1 MVIGS
6 NGVQVGGNTY
16 INNDGLNANDKVV
29 SNVAAGNISAN
40 STDAVNGSQ
49 LFQAGANTAQYLGGG
64 STVDGNGNVTAPSYT
79 LTSGNPADGNTTA
92 YNNVGDALGALNTAV
107 NQPLT
112 FSGDN
117 AAGNFNRQLG
127 SQVNL
132 RGGATGAL
140 SNNNIGVVANGTDTL
155 NIQLAKELTDLT
167 SAQFVDAAGNRTT
180 VGGNGINI
188 TPANGNP
195 VSLSESGLNNGGN
208 VISGVAE
215 GQAGTD
221 AVNVDQLNAVRD
233 TASAGW
239 NLTAQGQNSSN
250 VGANETVDLNNSDN
264 NIEISKTA
272 GSNDV
277 TFNLARNLTVD
288 GVTAGSGDSQVV
300 IGSNGVQV
308 GGNTYINNDGLNAN
322 DKVVSNVAAGNIS
335 ANSTDAVNGSQ
346 LFQAGANTAQY
357 LGGGST
363 VDGNG
368 NVTAPS
374 YTLTSG
380 NPADGNTTAYNNV
393 GDALGALNTA
403 VNQPLTF
410 SGDNAAGNF
419 NRQLGSQVNLRGGA
433 SGELSNNN
441 IGVVTNGTDTLNIQ
455 LAKELTDLTSAQFTD
470 AAGNSTTVGGN
481 GINITPANGNPVS
494 LSENGLNNG
503 GNVISGVAEGQAGT
517 DAVNVDQ
524 LNAAAAAATN
534 KVAAGDNIE
543 VAEVQ
548 NNDGSTTYTVA
559 TARNVNFDSV
569 TAGSG
574 DNQVVLNNSGVN
586 VGGNTYISNDG
597 LNANNKVIRNVAAG
611 NVAAG
616 STDAVNGGQLHNTAN
631 SIANVFG
638 GNAAVNPDGSVSM
651 SDVGGTGANNVND
664 AIRAVNQAAVQAKTT
679 VTAGD
684 NIVVTPSTNAD
695 GSSNYTV
702 ATAKDLTVDSVTAGN
717 TVINNGGITINNGAA
732 GNPVSLGQNGL
743 NNGGNTLTNVASG
756 LQGKTVDQI
765 RAEGSNSAQWNNA
778 ATVGDLTQV
787 QGNVTNVNNTIT
799 NLSTTV
805 GGADDNGNAYLSP
818 NGELTDAGRLAL
830 KTYDVQGQTAT
841 DNNTVI
847 SAIKN
852 MNEGGIKYFHTN
864 DDSGQKTGGAIADTH
879 DSSASG
885 AYATAIGYSA
895 TANAENSIALGRGAQ
910 ALAENS
916 ISIGTG
922 NVVRGKNSGA
932 IGDPTFINADNS
944 YSMGNHNRLDT
955 TDTFVLGN
963 HVTQTMNNSVI
974 LGSQSSATAVHT
986 TAGGGNY
993 TYAGANDDNVAGVN
1007 DVVGVVSVGTE
1018 GQTRQVQ
1025 NVAAGVVSPTSTDAI
1040 NGSQLYH
1047 TNQAINNIANHTVN
1061 IGNQL
1066 NQRIDE
1072 VGKKANAGVAGAIAQ
1087 GSIPQVTRP
1096 GTVGLGIGSG
1106 FYGGQ
1111 SAMAL
1116 GVSSMSDNGNWIV
1129 KGNLSTN
1136 SGGHVGVG
1144 AGALYQW

>member
-1 MVIGS
+1 VIGS

-16 INNDGLNANDKVV
+16 INNDGLNANDKVI

-92 YNNVGDALGALNTAV
+92 YRNVGDALGALNTAV

-132 RGGATGAL
+132 RGGAAGAL
-140 SNNNIGVVANGTDTL
+140 SDSNIGVVANGTDTL

-180 VGGNGINI
+180 V
-188 TPANGNP
+188 
-195 VSLSESGLNNGGN
+195 
-208 VISGVAE
+208 
-215 GQAGTD
+215 
-221 AVNVDQLNAVRD
+221 
-233 TASAGW
+233 
-239 NLTAQGQNSSN
+239 
-250 VGANETVDLNNSDN
+250 
-264 NIEISKTA
+264 
-272 GSNDV
+272 
-277 TFNLARNLTVD
+277 
-288 GVTAGSGDSQVV
+288 DS
-300 IGSNGVQV
+300 
-308 GGNTYINNDGLNAN
+308 
-322 DKVVSNVAAGNIS
+322 
-335 ANSTDAVNGSQ
+335 
-346 LFQAGANTAQY
+346 
-357 LGGGST
+357 
-363 VDGNG
+363 
-368 NVTAPS
+368 
-374 YTLTSG
+374 
-380 NPADGNTTAYNNV
+380 
-393 GDALGALNTA
+393 
-403 VNQPLTF
+403 
-410 SGDNAAGNF
+410 
-419 NRQLGSQVNLRGGA
+419 
-433 SGELSNNN
+433 
-441 IGVVTNGTDTLNIQ
+441 
-455 LAKELTDLTSAQFTD
+455 
-470 AAGNSTTVGGN
+470 N

-503 GNVISGVAEGQAGT
+503 GNVIAGVGAGQAGT

-559 TARNVNFDSV
+559 TARNVNFDRV

-597 LNANNKVIRNVAAG
+597 LNANNRVIRNVAAG

-651 SDVGGTGANNVND
+651 SNVGGTGANNVND

-702 ATAKDLTVDSVTAGN
+702 ATAKDLAVDSVTAGN

-864 DDSGQKTGGAIADTH
+864 DASGQKTGGAIADTH

-895 TANAENSIALGRGAQ
+895 TANAENAIALGRGAQ

-922 NVVRGKNSGA
+922 NIVRGNKSGA
-932 IGDPTFINADNS
+932 IGDPTIINGESS
-944 YSMGNHNRLDT
+944 YSVGNDNRVDT
-955 TDTFVLGN
+955 NDTFVLGN
-963 HVTQTMNNSVI
+963 NVTQTMNNSVI

>member
-1 MVIGS
+1 MS
-6 NGVQVGGNTY
+6 
-16 INNDGLNANDKVV
+16 D
-29 SNVAAGNISAN
+29 
-40 STDAVNGSQ
+40 
-49 LFQAGANTAQYLGGG
+49 
-64 STVDGNGNVTAPSYT
+64 
-79 LTSGNPADGNTTA
+79 
-92 YNNVGDALGALNTAV
+92 
-107 NQPLT
+107 
-112 FSGDN
+112 
-117 AAGNFNRQLG
+117 
-127 SQVNL
+127 
-132 RGGATGAL
+132 
-140 SNNNIGVVANGTDTL
+140 NNIGVVANGTDTL

-180 VGGNGINI
+180 VDSNGINI
-188 TPANGNP
+188 TPANG
-195 VSLSESGLNNGGN
+195 
-208 VISGVAE
+208 
-215 GQAGTD
+215 T
-221 AVNVDQLNAVRD
+221 
-233 TASAGW
+233 
-239 NLTAQGQNSSN
+239 
-250 VGANETVDLNNSDN
+250 
-264 NIEISKTA
+264 
-272 GSNDV
+272 
-277 TFNLARNLTVD
+277 
-288 GVTAGSGDSQVV
+288 
-300 IGSNGVQV
+300 
-308 GGNTYINNDGLNAN
+308 
-322 DKVVSNVAAGNIS
+322 
-335 ANSTDAVNGSQ
+335 
-346 LFQAGANTAQY
+346 
-357 LGGGST
+357 
-363 VDGNG
+363 
-368 NVTAPS
+368 
-374 YTLTSG
+374 
-380 NPADGNTTAYNNV
+380 
-393 GDALGALNTA
+393 
-403 VNQPLTF
+403 
-410 SGDNAAGNF
+410 
-419 NRQLGSQVNLRGGA
+419 
-433 SGELSNNN
+433 
-441 IGVVTNGTDTLNIQ
+441 
-455 LAKELTDLTSAQFTD
+455 
-470 AAGNSTTVGGN
+470 
-481 GINITPANGNPVS
+481 PVS

-503 GNVISGVAEGQAGT
+503 GNVIAGVGAGQAGT

-559 TARNVNFDSV
+559 TARNVNFDRV

-597 LNANNKVIRNVAAG
+597 LNANNRVIRNVAAG

-651 SDVGGTGANNVND
+651 SNVGGTGANNVND

-702 ATAKDLTVDSVTAGN
+702 ATAKDLAVDSVTAGN

-864 DDSGQKTGGAIADTH
+864 DASGQKTGGAIADTH

-895 TANAENSIALGRGAQ
+895 TANAENAIALGRGAQ

-922 NVVRGKNSGA
+922 NIVRGNKSGA
-932 IGDPTFINADNS
+932 IGDPTIINGESS
-944 YSMGNHNRLDT
+944 YSVGNDNRVDT
-955 TDTFVLGN
+955 NDTFVLGN
-963 HVTQTMNNSVI
+963 NVTQTMNNSVI

-1025 NVAAGVVSPTSTDAI
+1025 NVAAGVVSANSTDAI

-1129 KGNLSTN
+1129 KGNFSTN